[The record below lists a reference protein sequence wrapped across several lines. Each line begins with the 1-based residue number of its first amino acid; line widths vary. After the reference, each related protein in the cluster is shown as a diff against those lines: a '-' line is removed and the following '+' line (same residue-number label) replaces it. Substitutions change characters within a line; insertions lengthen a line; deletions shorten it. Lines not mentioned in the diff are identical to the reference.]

1 MRGLATCGLGADSPR
16 QVLYLTHH
24 SPWPAHSGG
33 TVREAQLLTALSA
46 EFRIDVVGVCRSMAA
61 DPGEVAERL
70 GVRSVDF
77 FGDEAR
83 RTLRRQRYS
92 AKLEQLLTCQPS
104 PLEHVDLVHVEGGYL
119 FHLLP
124 ATRHDRTCLVEHNIE
139 SDILGQIARIR
150 GSAALMRTS
159 YRVARLEER
168 AWQEAAVVAAVTAE
182 DQAEITRRTGRTD
195 VRVVPNGADHIATGG
210 RNTIGDTRAPT
221 VLFLANH
228 NYAPNADALDLLLST
243 IWPAVHAR
251 LPRARLVIAGSGLPD
266 QQRHTAHS
274 VPGVEVVGF
283 VADLSGVFDRAD
295 VLVCP
300 LRVGGGVKVKVLEAL
315 RRGCP
320 VVTTT
325 IGAQGVHGTARSAVR
340 IVNSIQEM
348 VEATTAVLG
357 SPQLRARRRAETL
370 AAGASL
376 MSWREASATLAAIW
390 STMGGSR

>member
-1 MRGLATCGLGADSPR
+1 M
-16 QVLYLTHH
+16 
-24 SPWPAHSGG
+24 
-33 TVREAQLLTALSA
+33 
-46 EFRIDVVGVCRSMAA
+46 
-61 DPGEVAERL
+61 
-70 GVRSVDF
+70 
-77 FGDEAR
+77 
-83 RTLRRQRYS
+83 
-92 AKLEQLLTCQPS
+92 
-104 PLEHVDLVHVEGGYL
+104 
-119 FHLLP
+119 
-124 ATRHDRTCLVEHNIE
+124 
-139 SDILGQIARIR
+139 
-150 GSAALMRTS
+150 
-159 YRVARLEER
+159 
-168 AWQEAAVVAAVTAE
+168 
-182 DQAEITRRTGRTD
+182 
-195 VRVVPNGADHIATGG
+195 RVVPNGADHISTGG
-210 RNTIGDTRAPT
+210 RDTIGDTRAPT

-228 NYAPNADALDLLLST
+228 NYAPNADALSLLLST
-243 IWPAVHAR
+243 VWPAVHAR

-340 IVNSIQEM
+340 IVDSIQEM
-348 VEATTAVLG
+348 VEATTAVLD

-376 MSWREASATLAAIW
+376 MSWREASAILAAIW